1 MVSPAA
7 QTALTSVPNVVSPL
21 LDSSA
26 RAVTSIADFRHT
38 AAATANVHP
47 TYSSTGHPHPPGKS
61 SGIRITTER
70 AGALPSTASGAPLDP
85 FAGGGGGGGSPR
97 HRTRSEL
104 LAARRAAARAP
115 DSYDLGGDG
124 VVDPKE
130 YFYATKFDANGD
142 GDLSQEERETARGL
156 MKSAASNLVFVSP
169 RGAPQRGAFT
179 RYSHAVVP
187 GHNVTQHHGAII
199 SEQLEGYAALT
210 RSKLPGGGGPAAAV
224 GPRGAHL
231 PPDIAEKVGT
241 TLMTGTAGAQRGVG
255 VEVDLDTSDNV
266 TALHVEGAAPDF
278 DRVVVKPGFR
288 AELARSGAKLRSELL
303 AKRRAAALPSMS
315 YDLDGDGAV
324 SARDF
329 FFAARRDRRGALA
342 LSREERAAAA
352 AEADGGGVGAVF
364 VEVKGDGAGQRGHR
378 VVQLDGMVL
387 GDNLHGFAPLTTSR
401 LKGEEGVRSGADGNL
416 HFADGSTGLEGDG
429 AGGHALGET
438 AGSTGGGS
446 AGGAPATRRGPS
458 GGTARDGDGLTID
471 GRVVLETV
479 AGAVTD
485 YDTVTVKP
493 QHRPALVASGSR
505 TASELKA
512 RRRLDKRPDPS
523 FDLSGAGAVS
533 EADYQ
538 IAKRFDVGDKGFL
551 TAEEGAR
558 ARAALAEGLRDTFLR
573 LSTGSQAGQAARVFQ
588 GAGGGVVAEGA
599 DFFRGDG
606 GGGEAPYDAAAR
618 RGVVGVLPAMT
629 LPPALSAGGTIPAG
643 HATVAGGG
651 WVALGATT
659 AGLSATAAGL
669 AGGGALAGAAAAAN
683 EAAAAAEMA
692 TLAGATADGVVV
704 RTSMGVVPGVARA
717 VVRWP
722 GGRQEA
728 YGGYGGG
735 AGAGGPTN
743 VTAPPVARAAAD
755 GAGGAAPT
763 PLTSTAELTATAS
776 IPWAAGSASAGS
788 QRTPR
793 PPANL
798 APEAPFRTHNQTTF
812 TDLDAPGAVH
822 RQAPFALA
830 GVGGAGDAL
839 AGRPDMAAQRSWAAR
854 GGLLTATQLRAA
866 RRPRAFDTADAA
878 ADGAAGGG
886 DAVAAGAP
894 SDRTVAAAVAAAT
907 SGNSQAV
914 AAARAWALA
923 NSTVAAAA
931 ALGATAAALS
941 PKAPPFGASTSD
953 FAARS
958 ARHPWGAPVVLDAT
972 ARGEYVGGTSAL
984 PTSRAEAA
992 MPPQFAYGG
1001 AKAAE
1006 YAAALARAARGSP
1019 MAAPARAAAP
1029 PSPRSADAPP
1039 AGVSS
1044 EAPAPPV
1051 RGGSGSAAQGAGPA
1065 PAGPPVEDAA
1075 LSAAAPRVPE
1085 LDFSGGGSG
1094 GGAYSSSA
1102 AASTGARLP
1111 AYMSRSISA
1120 AHLLPVDPQE
1130 LPSDTIKPG
1139 ALDESV
1145 RTLEA
1150 TTRGALL
1157 AARRRDAKLVA
1168 LSDAG
1173 EGAALLPVADGELYP
1188 AHFNDS
1194 TAHSH
1199 RLTAE
1204 GLGSLSKTRTQLRMR
1219 RAALALEE
1227 ALPCAPGEPLGIHP
1241 APLPRFAERLSPEGT
1256 PWYRDASAR
1265 ERGGG
1270 RRGAGDAGFTDVVS
1284 PLDGAAPPPTDA
1296 ALVGLPDRV
1305 DPLETIEP
1313 RYDAALRHTVRLPDR
1328 QGAHVPAEVLA
1339 ASLRPTLAPPAMG
1352 ATNPRLIR
1360 DGLAR
1365 EEEAVAAAAGDPFK
1379 ERTVSFAATGRV
1391 KRRKSPSHAEKP
1403 TAMALAADGSLAEA
1417 PPDAAPGSAV
1427 PPTLPAGARGSAF
1440 VVVPPPG
1447 KPRLFELH
1455 KNVSTAPLPGN
1466 LADTAEADGPLREA
1480 LLSSPFAHANGLW
1493 SRSQLEHSHR
1503 VDGDGA
1509 EGVTKLEEDG
1519 KVPLTRADLAPM
1531 FSSFSADKQFVPL
1544 YVVPGG
1550 GPRQPASP
1558 SLKTLAHAASLAP
1571 GGVPLGVAGAHR
1583 TPAYRAQLA
1592 AGAPGPGSPLPLKAP
1607 LPGDV
1612 EPRRASVYGVEV
1624 HADGALR
1631 DLRAEALRGAPVG
1644 VGGLLRSPMRGAAAR
1659 PASLPPSPAGGG
1671 GFGAV
1676 RTGGFLSSGAPQP
1689 AAAAGEKPRVHV
1701 Q

>member
-1 MVSPAA
+1 MVSAAA

-303 AKRRAAALPSMS
+303 AKRRAAAVPSMS

-352 AEADGGGVGAVF
+352 AEADGGGIGAVF

-429 AGGHALGET
+429 AGGRALCET
-438 AGSTGGGS
+438 AGSAGGS
-446 AGGAPATRRGPS
+446 GAGGAPATRGGPS
-458 GGTARDGDGLTID
+458 GGPARDGDGLTID

-485 YDTVTVKP
+485 YDTVTVKL

-551 TAEEGAR
+551 TGEESAR

-588 GAGGGVVAEGA
+588 GAGGAVVAEGA
-599 DFFRGDG
+599 DFFRGD

-618 RGVVGVLPAMT
+618 RGVVGTLPGMA
-629 LPPALSAGGTIPAG
+629 LPPALAAGGTIPAG

-717 VVRWP
+717 VVHWP
-722 GGRQEA
+722 NGRQEA

-743 VTAPPVARAAAD
+743 VTAPPVARATAA
-755 GAGGAAPT
+755 GAGGAAPP
-763 PLTSTAELTATAS
+763 PLAATGELTATAS
-776 IPWAAGSASAGS
+776 IPWGAGAATAGS

-798 APEAPFRTHNQTTF
+798 APEAPFRTHNQTTY
-812 TDLDAPGAVH
+812 TDPDAPGAVH

-839 AGRPDMAAQRSWAAR
+839 AERPDMAAQRSAAAR

-866 RRPRAFDTADAA
+866 RRPRAFGTAEAA
-878 ADGAAGGG
+878 AVEGGG
-886 DAVAAGAP
+886 DAVAAGTP
-894 SDRTVAAAVAAAT
+894 SDRDAAAAFAAAT
-907 SGNSQAV
+907 SGNSQTV

-931 ALGATAAALS
+931 ALGATAPALS
-941 PKAPPFGASTSD
+941 PKAPLFGASTAD

-958 ARHPWGAPVVLDAT
+958 ARHPWGAPAVLDAT
-972 ARGEYVGGTSAL
+972 ARGEYAGGTSAL
-984 PTSRAEAA
+984 PTGRAEAA
-992 MPPQFAYGG
+992 MPPQFAIGG
-1001 AKAAE
+1001 AIAAE
-1006 YAAALARAARGSP
+1006 YAAALARAAPGSP

-1029 PSPRSADAPP
+1029 PSPRPSPRSAGALPE
-1039 AGVSS
+1039 GGSS
-1044 EAPAPPV
+1044 GAPAPP
-1051 RGGSGSAAQGAGPA
+1051 GGGGGGGSAAPDTGPA
-1065 PAGPPVEDAA
+1065 PAAASSTEDAA

-1085 LDFSGGGSG
+1085 LDFSGGGG
-1094 GGAYSSSA
+1094 GGGDARSSGA
-1102 AASTGARLP
+1102 AAPTGARLP

-1194 TAHSH
+1194 TAHAH

-1227 ALPCAPGEPLGIHP
+1227 ALPLAPGEPLGIHP
-1241 APLPRFAERLSPEGT
+1241 APLPRYAERLSPEGK
-1256 PWYRDASAR
+1256 PWYRDAAAR

-1284 PLDGAAPPPTDA
+1284 PLDGAAPPPPDA

-1305 DPLETIEP
+1305 GPLDTIEP
-1313 RYDAALRHTVRLPDR
+1313 RYDAALRHTVRLPNR

-1339 ASLRPTLAPPAMG
+1339 ASTRPTLAPPAMG

-1403 TAMALAADGSLAEA
+1403 TAMALAADGSLAEV

-1427 PPTLPAGARGSAF
+1427 PHTSPAGARGSAF
-1440 VVVPPPG
+1440 VRVPSPG

-1455 KNVSTAPLPGN
+1455 KNVSTAPLPGS
-1466 LADTAEADGPLREA
+1466 LAATAEEDGPLRAA
-1480 LLSSPFAHANGLW
+1480 LLASPFAPANGLW
-1493 SRSQLEHSHR
+1493 SCSQLEHSHR

-1659 PASLPPSPAGGG
+1659 PASLPPTPADGG

-1676 RTGGFLSSGAPQP
+1676 RTGGFLSSGA
-1689 AAAAGEKPRVHV
+1689 AAAAGEKPRV